1 MSECVSKFFLYDD
14 KVKEREKFD
23 DNILREGKSLYEV
36 IRIIDGRPLFLK
48 AHLDRLDNSFRI
60 TDLKLWLTR
69 EEITLSIIKLI
80 QVNQIHDGNVRLIF
94 NFGEN
99 NRFLAYFVEHHYPSP
114 EDYQEG
120 VRTDFFHIEREN
132 PNAKVV
138 NREFRARVDRKI
150 EDSGIFEAVLVNRLG
165 NITEGSRSNIFMIK
179 DEKVMTAPLETVLP
193 GTTRNIIMQICTGL
207 GLQVLE
213 QNVNYRDIDKFD
225 AVFIS
230 GTSPKVLPVKAV
242 GDIQFDSASNRILLR
257 IMNAYNREVKND
269 IENFKTEEYVK

>member
-1 MSECVSKFFLYDD
+1 
-14 KVKEREKFD
+14 
-23 DNILREGKSLYEV
+23 
-36 IRIIDGRPLFLK
+36 
-48 AHLDRLDNSFRI
+48 
-60 TDLKLWLTR
+60 
-69 EEITLSIIKLI
+69 
-80 QVNQIHDGNVRLIF
+80 
-94 NFGEN
+94 
-99 NRFLAYFVEHHYPSP
+99 
-114 EDYQEG
+114 
-120 VRTDFFHIEREN
+120 
-132 PNAKVV
+132 
-138 NREFRARVDRKI
+138 
-150 EDSGIFEAVLVNRLG
+150 
-165 NITEGSRSNIFMIK
+165 MIK